1 MPDTMKNEPGEVLPN
16 ASKIKL
22 PEFLSSDPCLWI
34 QICESVFETFRLK
47 SNREKFHVLITHLP
61 TAVLSKCKDVLAK
74 QSYLDLVARLEQLF
88 ARNPYEQFTTLMA
101 VPPLQPMQRP
111 SDLLGNMLACIQ
123 DQETSSWI
131 FKCLFMQRLPTQL
144 RAHLNT
150 QKFKDLQTMAA
161 EADLFMVSETLLF
174 STNSMQD
181 IALGNVLPASG
192 KDLCWYHTTYGPN
205 ATKCRPPCNFRGPK
219 PLGKASGNDKRATSA

>member
-1 MPDTMKNEPGEVLPN
+1 MPETTKNEPGEILPN

-34 QICESVFETFRLK
+34 QICESVFETFKLK
-47 SNREKFHVLITHLP
+47 SNRDKFNVLITHLP
-61 TAVLSKCKDVLAK
+61 TSILSKCKDVLAK

-88 ARNPYEQFTTLMA
+88 ARNPYEQFTALMA

-111 SDLLGNMLACIQ
+111 SDLLGNMLSCIQ

-150 QKFKDLQTMAA
+150 QKF
-161 EADLFMVSETLLF
+161 
-174 STNSMQD
+174 
-181 IALGNVLPASG
+181 
-192 KDLCWYHTTYGPN
+192 
-205 ATKCRPPCNFRGPK
+205 
-219 PLGKASGNDKRATSA
+219 